1 MKSFLQELRHV
12 LRRMLDYQIVQ
23 ITMVLSVVFAVLMA
37 VFPVID
43 PLNFVSLSLFIMP
56 VILFSIATF
65 LYRDDDPVKCEHPS
79 KHPVRCSVVAQLV
92 ASVLIHTLPFIIYTT
107 ILVARG
113 HHFNIILLF
122 LSFSAAAL
130 LHTLIGMV
138 LAITSKTSRQVAYSY
153 LVYILVFSLSPILYI
168 NGIIPYSMQYVMLI
182 SPAYVSGLLIDN
194 VLAGAQYSSDWLV
207 WLAIVFELGGIFL
220 LIRFAVVPFF
230 SHQHLINK
238 PE

>member
-113 HHFNIILLF
+113 HHFNEQNQPPSRLQLLGLHTCLF
-122 LSFSAAAL
+122 VIPDSLHQWHHSL
-130 LHTLIGMV
+130 LH
-138 LAITSKTSRQVAYSY
+138 AIRHAYFPC
-153 LVYILVFSLSPILYI
+153 LC
-168 NGIIPYSMQYVMLI
+168 
-182 SPAYVSGLLIDN
+182 
-194 VLAGAQYSSDWLV
+194 V
-207 WLAIVFELGGIFL
+207 W
-220 LIRFAVVPFF
+220 FA
-230 SHQHLINK
+230 H
-238 PE
+238 